1 MSRKQYQRSLLTA
14 HCPLLTMSFT
24 APLALLLLLAI
35 PFIAWVGAPRGGL
48 RGGRQR
54 REWASLGLRGLIVLL
69 LVLALAGSQL
79 VQANNTLAVVFLVD
93 ASDSISPEQAAYAE
107 EFVQTAV
114 SRMKPDDQTA
124 VILFGGNAL
133 VERPMSGLAEL
144 APITSVPQRLQSNLA
159 EAIRLGLAL
168 FPAGS
173 GRRIVILSDGIAT
186 IGDTEAAA
194 KLAANAGV
202 EISYVPLFRETDGDL
217 VEAWLA
223 EVRAPTR
230 ISQGEIFR
238 IDITAEST
246 ANMPATLRVLSGG
259 AVVHEEP
266 VDLRR
271 GVNNFSV
278 RLRAGEQEFARY
290 RVQIEP
296 ANDTYFQNNE
306 LAAFTEIIGPPR
318 VLLVANDG
326 TVNDDGTPQPDEAPQ
341 LQAALTAVGLPV
353 DRITPEDFPS
363 TLAQLS
369 NYATIVLVNVNA
381 KNLTPRKMETLQ
393 SYVRD
398 LGGGLVAIG
407 GPQSYGMG
415 GYFKTPLEETLPV
428 DMQIKDQERFPAVSM
443 VIVID
448 RSGSMGADEGGV
460 SKIQLAAE
468 GAVRVVELL
477 NDFDYITVIPVDTAP
492 DNPIG
497 PLPASERVTA
507 INLIREIGAGGG
519 GIYVRTG
526 LEAAAAA
533 LAQSPTPIKHII
545 VLADGADSEQKD
557 GVPELLDGLTAE
569 GVTISFVSIGSGPDV
584 PWLQEMAERG
594 NGRFHFTDRAANL
607 PQIFTQE
614 TTNIQRSYLIEE
626 RFFPELSSS
635 SPILSGITA
644 VPPLYGY
651 VGSSPKATAQ
661 VILTTHQGDP
671 LLAAWQYGLGRAVA
685 WTSDATGRWAQDWV
699 QWAGFP
705 AFWAQAVRWT
715 VSQDRDSNM
724 ETAVSYT
731 GAQATLTVDAR
742 STAGSFL
749 NNLDMSANIVAPDG
763 QVQNVPL
770 AQIAPGRYEGRFT
783 PSRDGAYFI
792 RVAGNDLADEE
803 VTIGQTSGWVLGYSP
818 EYKQF
823 EANPGLLESLAERT
837 GGQDLSAPVGENAA
851 ADYIFN
857 HNLTT
862 QPVSQPIWPWLALIA
877 VLLLPLDIALRRLVI
892 TRRDMERAYAA
903 TFGRWLPQPVPPA
916 PRTEQAARLFQAK
929 QRAGVQK
936 QGGNDEGGP
945 PPIQRRDAVQG
956 QKVDEGVRPETASG
970 SLPTP
975 PPPKPTTTP
984 PPAGGTLASRLLDKK
999 RQQREDK

>member
-1 MSRKQYQRSLLTA
+1 
-14 HCPLLTMSFT
+14 MSFT
-24 APLALLLLLAI
+24 TPLALLLLLAI
-35 PFIAWVGAPRGGL
+35 PFIVWVGWPRGN
-48 RGGRQR
+48 RGRNR
-54 REWASLGLRGLIVLL
+54 REWASLGLRGLILL
-69 LVLALAGSQL
+69 LLALALAGTQL
-79 VQANNTLAVVFLVD
+79 VQANDTLAVVFLVD
-93 ASDSISPEQAAYAE
+93 ASDSISPEQAEQAE
-107 EFVQTAV
+107 QFVQTAV
-114 SRMKPDDQTA
+114 AHMSPDDQTA

-144 APITSVPQRLQSNLA
+144 APITSVPQPLQTDLA

-173 GRRIVILSDGIAT
+173 GRRMVILSDGAAT

-202 EISYVPLFRETDGDL
+202 EISFVPLTRETSGEL
-217 VEAWLA
+217 VEAWVTD
-223 EVRAPTR
+223 VRAPTR

-259 AVVHEEP
+259 TVVYEEA
-266 VDLRR
+266 VDLGR

-296 ANDTYFQNNE
+296 QSDTYFQNNE
-306 LAAFTEIIGPPR
+306 LAAFTEITGPPR

-326 TVNDDGTPQPDEAPQ
+326 TAAADGSPQPDEAPQ
-341 LQAALTAVGLPV
+341 LQAALEAVGLPV
-353 DRITPEDFPS
+353 DRTTPADFPS
-363 TLAQLS
+363 SLAELS

-398 LGGGLVAIG
+398 LGGGLVAVG
-407 GPQSYGMG
+407 GPESYGMG

-428 DMQIKDQERFPAVSM
+428 EMQIKDQERFPAVSM

-460 SKIQLAAE
+460 AKIQLAAE

-497 PLPASERVTA
+497 PLPASDKETA

-519 GIYVRTG
+519 GIFVRTG

-533 LAQSPTPIKHII
+533 LTESPTPIKHII
-545 VLADGADSEQKD
+545 VLADGSDSEEKE

-569 GVTISFVSIGSGPDV
+569 DVTISFVSIGGGPDV

-594 NGRFHFTDRAANL
+594 NGRFHLTDRAANL

-626 RFFPELSSS
+626 RFFPELSSN

-651 VGSSPKATAQ
+651 VGSSPKDTAQ

-685 WTSDATGRWAQDWV
+685 WTSDATGRWGREWV
-699 QWAGFP
+699 QWEGFP

-715 VSQDRDSNM
+715 VSQDRDSNV
-724 ETAVSYT
+724 ETAVT
-731 GAQATLTVDAR
+731 FTDEQATLTVDAR
-742 STAGSFL
+742 STAGDFL
-749 NNLDMSANIVAPDG
+749 NNLAMEANVVAPDG
-763 QVQNVPL
+763 QVQNVTL
-770 AQIAPGRYEGRFT
+770 TQVAPGRYETTFT
-783 PSRDGAYFI
+783 PEADGAYFI
-792 RVAGNDLADEE
+792 RIAGSDPADAEA
-803 VTIGQTSGWVLGYSP
+803 VIGQTSGWVLGYSP

-837 GGQDLSAPVGENAA
+837 GGQDLAVLEGENAA

-857 HNLTT
+857 HNLAT
-862 QPVSQPIWPWLALIA
+862 QPVSQPIWPWLALMA
-877 VLLLPLDIALRRLVI
+877 VLLLPIDIALRRLVI
-892 TRRDMERAYAA
+892 TRRDMERAYGA
-903 TFGRWLPQPVPPA
+903 TFGRWLPQPVQPA
-916 PRTEQAARLFQAK
+916 PQTEQVSRLFQAK

-936 QGGNDEGGP
+936 QGSEGEKGSTAVP
-945 PPIQRRDAVQG
+945 PPIQQQDAVQVEK
-956 QKVDEGVRPETASG
+956 KVEGSEVRPKVTSG
-970 SLPTP
+970 SPSVSSPPAKPASAP
-975 PPPKPTTTP
+975 PPDS
-984 PPAGGTLASRLLDKK
+984 GTLASRLLDKK
-999 RQQREDK
+999 RQQKEDK